1 MISPHEQLAKAIL
14 KAERPLLILPAEPT
28 VDGYAAMIAINEVA
42 KLLQKNLTVVSTGG
56 NAPSQLAF
64 LSPPEIKS
72 DLTNLRSLTVQ
83 VNTKKAKVE
92 ELSYSVDGEVINIH
106 LLPKQGFWTTDDIKI
121 LSTAYRYD
129 LILALGLGSLSGA
142 GQIFLRYQDFFYET
156 AIINLD
162 FGMMSEEFGQINLVD
177 QTATSLCETVANALP
192 ALGEEMLTP
201 AVATALLTGIISQ
214 TNSFK
219 DERVTTKTL
228 NLVAKLMAAGA
239 KREEINQKLYR
250 TKSVETLK
258 LWGKA
263 LGNLRSEPELRLVWT
278 MLTRQDFL
286 QTGANEEALQDI
298 VQELLRNS
306 PEAQVV
312 VIFEERGLD
321 LISIHIHA
329 ERPFDALALGA
340 PFKAAGSRQKATLL
354 VPEENLQGA
363 EKVVMDHLKKTL
375 REGVRGFSS

>member
-142 GQIFLRYQDFFYET
+142 GMIFQRYQDF
-156 AIINLD
+156 
-162 FGMMSEEFGQINLVD
+162 
-177 QTATSLCETVANALP
+177 
-192 ALGEEMLTP
+192 LG
-201 AVATALLTGIISQ
+201 I
-214 TNSFK
+214 
-219 DERVTTKTL
+219 
-228 NLVAKLMAAGA
+228 
-239 KREEINQKLYR
+239 
-250 TKSVETLK
+250 
-258 LWGKA
+258 
-263 LGNLRSEPELRLVWT
+263 
-278 MLTRQDFL
+278 
-286 QTGANEEALQDI
+286 
-298 VQELLRNS
+298 
-306 PEAQVV
+306 
-312 VIFEERGLD
+312 
-321 LISIHIHA
+321 
-329 ERPFDALALGA
+329 
-340 PFKAAGSRQKATLL
+340 
-354 VPEENLQGA
+354 
-363 EKVVMDHLKKTL
+363 
-375 REGVRGFSS
+375 